1 MHLCS
6 INLLQRM
13 LVHFAGFRMCML
25 QLSLLFDE
33 VNRRCMCGGLCGYE
47 MNEISEPLCLAE
59 VIAEKRV

>member
-1 MHLCS
+1 
-6 INLLQRM
+6 M